1 MAVQKEGN
9 LEALW
14 GRRFLGGSPIGGAS
28 FLGRRSGSLRGGFFG
43 VGGSR
48 IGRRFIV

>member
-1 MAVQKEGN
+1 MAVQKEGGP
-9 LEALW
+9 EVLW

-28 FLGRRSGSLRGGFFG
+28 FLGRRGGSLKGGFLG

-48 IGRRFIV
+48 IGRFIV